1 VINSVGA
8 FPTNNARKG
17 VFESWEK
24 ISGEKMAEIITQR
37 GGQTTHTGCSQCIVN
52 CSNVF
57 VDKAGQYVTSSL
69 EYETIWSTGGMC
81 GIDDL
86 DTIARLDFLCDDIG
100 LDTMNTGVA
109 IAVAM
114 DAGYKE
120 FGDGKAALDLLEEV
134 VQGTE
139 MGLLVGNGPAAVGK
153 HFNHDRVPVVKNQ
166 SIAAYDPRAIQGY
179 GVTYATSPMGADH
192 TAGAVLAE
200 NLAAFGGQLDP
211 LKPQGQM
218 AVSRTNQI
226 GTAMIDS
233 LGLCILAAT
242 SLGQPEVLGTVLS
255 MVNAKLGTQL
265 GPNEL
270 AGLGIK
276 TIHMEREFNRKA
288 GLTMKDDRLP
298 QFFKDEPLPPNNTV
312 FSVQDYELDGA
323 FVILG
328 GAVYNAA
335 L

>member
-1 VINSVGA
+1 
-8 FPTNNARKG
+8 
-17 VFESWEK
+17 
-24 ISGEKMAEIITQR
+24 
-37 GGQTTHTGCSQCIVN
+37 
-52 CSNVF
+52 
-57 VDKAGQYVTSSL
+57 
-69 EYETIWSTGGMC
+69 
-81 GIDDL
+81 
-86 DTIARLDFLCDDIG
+86 
-100 LDTMNTGVA
+100 
-109 IAVAM
+109 
-114 DAGYKE
+114 
-120 FGDGKAALDLLEEV
+120 
-134 VQGTE
+134 
-139 MGLLVGNGPAAVGK
+139 
-153 HFNHDRVPVVKNQ
+153 
-166 SIAAYDPRAIQGY
+166 
-179 GVTYATSPMGADH
+179 
-192 TAGAVLAE
+192 
-200 NLAAFGGQLDP
+200 
-211 LKPQGQM
+211 M